1 MADCACP
8 AAFRSLARSF
18 WTVSG
23 EFPALRAVLREDDAD
38 LLAQTL
44 YRQLVLWFRPDFPRG
59 LVESPVGAERR
70 SDWQLWTRISSILT
84 RRTLRRRA
92 EKSIRSRVGA
102 EGANEKKFEADQKRF
117 SWRCGDHPM
126 LQRARERCRR
136 MPGMEEV
143 LLDLV
148 RFDWQRQMSYEVG
161 G

>member
-1 MADCACP
+1 M
-8 AAFRSLARSF
+8 
-18 WTVSG
+18 
-23 EFPALRAVLREDDAD
+23 DAD
-38 LLAQTL
+38 LVDSNAPNAATEGGEI
-44 YRQLVLWFRPDFPRG
+44 DS
-59 LVESPVGAERR
+59 VEGRSGRR
-70 SDWQLWTRISSILT
+70 
-84 RRTLRRRA
+84 
-92 EKSIRSRVGA
+92 
-102 EGANEKKFEADQKRF
+102 NEKKFEADQKRF